1 MNDLYFNMKS
11 SGKST
16 TRKDGKKVNAL
27 YIVDRNHQISVIAVH
42 HSRNFK
48 GI

>member
-1 MNDLYFNMKS
+1 MKS
-11 SGKST
+11 SGKNIG
-16 TRKDGKKVNAL
+16 KDGKKVNLL
-27 YIVDRNHQISVIAVH
+27 YIVDQNHQRSVIVKD